1 MKALRIGKYVLTI
14 GHYHEA
20 REIVLAVEAR
30 AEDLL
35 ESQEERRFG
44 SYDRLRGQRLLEIAG
59 PIDEA
64 MVRAQEAHIAKTVP
78 TVPR

>member
-44 SYDRLRGQRLLEIAG
+44 SYDRLRGQRLL
-59 PIDEA
+59 DEA